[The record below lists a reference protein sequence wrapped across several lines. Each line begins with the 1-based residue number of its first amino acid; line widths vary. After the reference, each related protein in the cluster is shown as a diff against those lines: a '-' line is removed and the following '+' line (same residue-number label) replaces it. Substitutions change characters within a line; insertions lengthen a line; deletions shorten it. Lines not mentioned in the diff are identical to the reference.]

1 MARARP
7 STLPAAVQTGGSWQ
21 RALAPGAVL
30 RTALEGRFTRG
41 RSGVGMLGVEL
52 ATAGGA
58 NGAGAAAL
66 RGGLRVNDDAS
77 SYSLGVGYALAG
89 LRVDYAFVPLRLDL
103 GDTHRI
109 SFTAQF

>member
-1 MARARP
+1 MP
-7 STLPAAVQTGGSWQ
+7 LPAALQAGGSWQ
-21 RALAPGAVL
+21 REFARGAVL

-41 RSGVGMLGVEL
+41 RDGIGMVGLEV
-52 ATAGGA
+52 ATTGGA

-77 SYSLGVGYALAG
+77 SYSLGVGYALRV
-89 LRVDYAFVPLRLDL
+89 LRVDYAFVPMRYDL

-109 SFTAQF
+109 AFTAQF